1 MVDKELFV
9 CCYPNRAIY
18 GEAYSVNGMY
28 DYDAADRCPRCGRII
43 SGGKLQKPRIVELA
57 GNKVADIVYG
67 YCFEAP
73 FAVSER
79 FVELYQA
86 SDLKGIKSFSPLDD
100 VRFRRKAMKDAPKP
114 TLYTVEL
121 ERSCITVDHANSLI
135 VYGFRKCGEYCPLC
149 NPFPKTRNFYKRIC
163 MKMEGF
169 ENYDI
174 FWTHEQGGTT
184 FMTSRFIDFCEKNR
198 LTNLHYRPLSEYVS
212 DNGWSNEVFEQE
224 RLASLI
230 FEDEDA

>member
-1 MVDKELFV
+1 MEDTELFI
-9 CCYPNRAIY
+9 CRYPKRAVY
-18 GEAYSVNGMY
+18 GEAYSVNATY
-28 DYDAADRCPRCGRII
+28 DYDAADRCPRCGQKI

-67 YCFEAP
+67 YCFGMP

-79 FVELYQA
+79 FVELYRA
-86 SDLKGIKSFSPLDD
+86 SDLKGIKSFTPLDE

-121 ERSCITVDHANSLI
+121 ERSCITVDHVNSLI
-135 VYGFRKCGEYCPLC
+135 VYGSGKYGEYCPLC
-149 NPFPKTRNFYKRIC
+149 RPFPKTQNFYKRIR

-174 FWTHEQGGTT
+174 FWTYEQGGTT
-184 FMTSRFIDFCEKNR
+184 FMTSRFIDFCKKNR
-198 LTNLHYRPLSEYVS
+198 LTNLHYQPLSEDVS
-212 DNGWSNEVFEQE
+212 DNGWSDEVFEQK
-224 RLASLI
+224 RLASLK
-230 FEDEDA
+230 FKED